1 MVNRQEEPKDPLERQ
16 KQAPKRHPQLKPETW
31 RPCWK
36 MDQVLK
42 GRGKDNIEVEHS
54 EVSKVGPTDQEAHR
68 IECNRRRCQPK
79 AQRKGSTPAYRH
91 HLCQESRSPA
101 VESGPETIKRH
112 RKARDVKSISHENP
126 LAVEGDNGRT
136 PTKYWKGRVV
146 SHLHLQVVGGL
157 VGDECQLV

>member
-1 MVNRQEEPKDPLERQ
+1 MVNRQEEPKEPLERQ
-16 KQAPKRHPQLKPETW
+16 MQAPKRHPQLKPETW

-42 GRGKDNIEVEHS
+42 GRGKDDTEVEHS
-54 EVSKVGPTDQEAHR
+54 EVLKVGPTNQEAHR

-101 VESGPETIKRH
+101 VESGPEDYKV
-112 RKARDVKSISHENP
+112 ASQ
-126 LAVEGDNGRT
+126 GQGREEHFAQEPAEPRPRT
-136 PTKYWKGRVV
+136 GREELFPIRTFKWEVD
-146 SHLHLQVVGGL
+146 L
-157 VGDECQLV
+157 